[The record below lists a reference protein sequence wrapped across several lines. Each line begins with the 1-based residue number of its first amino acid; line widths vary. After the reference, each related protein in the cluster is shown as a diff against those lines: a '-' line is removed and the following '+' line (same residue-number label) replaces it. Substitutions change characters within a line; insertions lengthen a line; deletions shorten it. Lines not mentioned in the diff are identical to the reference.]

1 MTSAQKELLLWHW
14 KLGISMQHIQ
24 ELMKVAEMKE
34 PSGAISVKDRV
45 IVPKWSSA
53 ATCDIPVCQS
63 CELSRAK
70 ERKAPAVIR

>member
-1 MTSAQKELLLWHW
+1 
-14 KLGISMQHIQ
+14 MQHIQ

-34 PSGAISVKDRV
+34 PNGAVSVKDRV
-45 IVPKWSSA
+45 IVPKLSSA

-70 ERKAPAVIR
+70 ATESP